1 MTTPKTFMKRAE
13 EMRNKAVKAGDQA
26 YGAVV
31 VKDGK
36 IVGLGPSRVIT
47 NQDPTAHAEMEALR
61 DASKNLGLQTL
72 SGCIL
77 YSTSP
82 PCAMCEAGAH
92 WAGIDKMISTS
103 ALRALGT
110 PRLRRC

>member
-1 MTTPKTFMKRAE
+1 MKRAE
-13 EMRNKAVKAGDQA
+13 EMRDQAVRAGDQG
-26 YGAVV
+26 YGAIV

-36 IVGLGPSRVIT
+36 IVGFGPSRVIT
-47 NQDPTAHAEMEALR
+47 NQDASAHAEMEALR
-61 DASKNLGLQTL
+61 DAARNLKAKDL

-92 WAGIDKMISTS
+92 WARIERMVSTTT
-103 ALRALGT
+103 LRDLGK